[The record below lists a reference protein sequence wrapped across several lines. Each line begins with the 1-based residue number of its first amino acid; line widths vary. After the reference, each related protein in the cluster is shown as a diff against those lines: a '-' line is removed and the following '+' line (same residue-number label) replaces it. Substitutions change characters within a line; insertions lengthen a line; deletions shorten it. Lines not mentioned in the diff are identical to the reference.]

1 MSYFDGLHDSEI
13 IPATAAIVVAMAKDP
28 TLYQTLL
35 SLLPTQL
42 ELEEI
47 HESHKALY
55 NQVLSGDS
63 GKAPQLEEER
73 KELDRK
79 FSMFYAIVK
88 LAAPKD
94 PSLPQ
99 KLGLAPQKAKKSKKL
114 KATAPPAR
122 PGDLQMQQN
131 RNEHGVVWGKCNPVP
146 RARGFEIGVCEGD
159 PTTETNWR
167 YAAMAVCASKLE
179 VRGLIPGTVYSFR
192 VRAVGANGP
201 GPWSS
206 YITLMAT

>member
-13 IPATAAIVVAMAKDP
+13 IPATASIVVAMAKDP
-28 TLYQTLL
+28 NLYKTLL
-35 SLLPTQL
+35 SLLPTQA

-63 GKAPQLEEER
+63 EKAPQLEEER
-73 KELDRK
+73 KELDRR

-88 LAAPKD
+88 LATPKD
-94 PSLPQ
+94 PTLPQ
-99 KLGLAPQKAKKSKKL
+99 KLGLAPQKAKKSKP
-114 KATAPPAR
+114 TAPPGR
-122 PGDLQMQQN
+122 PGNFQMEQN
-131 RNEHGVVWGKCNPVP
+131 RNQHGVVGGKCNPVL

-159 PTTETNWR
+159 PTIETNWR
-167 YAAMAVCASKLE
+167 YAAMSLCASKLE